1 MKELDEIQREVAKEN
16 GAENF
21 SDLIQTHIEKGEYET
36 ARRLMILVTDRYMMQ
51 LAEPFKVCSHPS
63 RSIWTYN
70 GEKYCEKCDQ
80 WLE

>member
-1 MKELDEIQREVAKEN
+1 MKKLDEIQEEVAKEN
-16 GAENF
+16 GVENF

-51 LAEPFKVCSHPS
+51 LAKTFKVCSHPP

-70 GEKYCEKCDQ
+70 GERYCGKCKE